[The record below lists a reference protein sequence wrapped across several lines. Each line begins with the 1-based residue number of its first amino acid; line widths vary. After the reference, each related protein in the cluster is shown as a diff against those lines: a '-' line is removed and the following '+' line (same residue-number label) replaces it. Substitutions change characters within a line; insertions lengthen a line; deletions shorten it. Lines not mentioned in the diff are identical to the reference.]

1 MILCNKSYKTYSLV
15 YTVAYSYFL
24 NNPLLKGE
32 NMKSTSK
39 SEALLRDVADHLR
52 IRFAN
57 SATIDTVREARD
69 SQGWPM
75 LFCSDAANEAAGQP
89 VIAIRI
95 RAVDAVSKDV
105 FGNDLVA
112 FAPHALEIAYE
123 LTAANNPIPADA
135 DILKAEFEAIKT
147 GVKIQLKE
155 LANGTAV
162 TAANMD
168 SAAADMEIE
177 DLNWPTKGV

>member
-1 MILCNKSYKTYSLV
+1 
-15 YTVAYSYFL
+15 
-24 NNPLLKGE
+24 
-32 NMKSTSK
+32 MKSTAK
-39 SEALLRDVADHLR
+39 AEALVRGIADNLRVRLAG
-52 IRFAN
+52 
-57 SATIDTVREARD
+57 SASIDTVREARD

-75 LFCSDAANEAAGQP
+75 LFLSDGGNEAAGQA
-89 VIAIRI
+89 VIALRI

-112 FAPHALEIAYE
+112 FAPHALDLAYE
-123 LTAANNPIPADA
+123 LAAANNPIPTDV

-147 GVKIQLKE
+147 GVKLQLKE

-168 SAAADMEIE
+168 AAAAAVELE
-177 DLNWPTKGV
+177 DLYWPTKGV